1 MEKYLKP
8 GEQAAIDNNTGVMSV
23 RNADVQGVVAWTTGF
38 FEFDNANI
46 NIILRQL
53 ARWYDIDV
61 DTKTVDKRLFGGRI
75 NRNLPLSEMLS
86 LLESS
91 GAKFNLEGR
100 KLTVIR

>member
-1 MEKYLKP
+1 M
-8 GEQAAIDNNTGVMSV
+8 I
-23 RNADVQGVVAWTTGF
+23 AWKTGF

-61 DTKTVDKRLFGGRI
+61 DTQTVDNRLFGGRI

-91 GAKFNLEGR
+91 GARFKLTGR